1 MKKRRYQDW
10 VDLHWQGALSDEERD
25 SFEAYLSSHP
35 ELASEWEWDAAIL
48 RGLRSLDEVSPSPK
62 FTSRVMCQL
71 DADYQAASSAEVA
84 DRHGSGLLKVWFA
97 PQGKALVRVAGIAAL
112 VTICVTAWRWGSGS
126 ERLATEL
133 IQMGDVQK
141 LPDVEALQDFDAIQG
156 LAQASVDVD
165 WELILA
171 MDETF

>member
-1 MKKRRYQDW
+1 MSI
-10 VDLHWQGALSDEERD
+10 GCGLSW
-25 SFEAYLSSHP
+25 AP
-35 ELASEWEWDAAIL
+35 
-48 RGLRSLDEVSPSPK
+48 
-62 FTSRVMCQL
+62 
-71 DADYQAASSAEVA
+71 SAEVA

-97 PQGKALVRVAGIAAL
+97 PQGKALVRLQGSRS
-112 VTICVTAWRWGSGS
+112 VTICVTAWRWGAPS